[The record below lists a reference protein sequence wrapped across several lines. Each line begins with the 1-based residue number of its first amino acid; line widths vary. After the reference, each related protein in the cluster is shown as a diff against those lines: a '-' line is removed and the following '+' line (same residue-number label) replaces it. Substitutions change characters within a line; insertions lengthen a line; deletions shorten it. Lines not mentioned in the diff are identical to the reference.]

1 MEEQIMKR
9 FLMACAALLVLSAW
23 TPQAQAHDTALQD
36 FGVNINGTAYDY
48 NNLGQTDPTT
58 LPGMNA
64 SGFSTFTSGDLAG
77 TGLGT
82 LTYTFNPGS
91 AGSYFVNFYF
101 DEEASVPFF
110 NEFGTVNGSAPAG
123 TSWEIAQVNP
133 SVGGIQFY
141 NGSTQV
147 LPNSLDNTN
156 NLPGGNSNYLDNCAT
171 SPCNGDVAT
180 ALGFNFTLAAG
191 EEAVITIDQ
200 STTNPGGFNLEE
212 IHPVDP
218 NNTSETDVFLNG
230 SISIQ
235 PACTGPNCGPP
246 PPPPGMP
253 EPSTLILLGTSVVAI
268 FGSRIR
274 SRFGRS

>member
-1 MEEQIMKR
+1 M
-9 FLMACAALLVLSAW
+9 LVLSAW

-101 DEEASVPFF
+101 DEEGSVPFF
-110 NEFGTVNGSAPAG
+110 NEYGVVNGSAPAG

-133 SVGGIQFY
+133 SVGGIQFW
-141 NGSTQV
+141 NGTQV

-156 NLPGGNSNYLDNCAT
+156 NLPGGNTNYLDNCAT
-171 SPCNGDVAT
+171 APCNGDVAT
-180 ALGFNFTLAAG
+180 ALGFNFSLTAG
-191 EEAVITIDQ
+191 QEAVITIDQ
-200 STTNPGGFNLEE
+200 STTNPGGFSLEDV
-212 IHPVDP
+212 HPVDP
-218 NNTSETDVFLNG
+218 NNTSETDVFLTG
-230 SISIQ
+230 GIVIQ
-235 PACTGPNCGPP
+235 PAGSGPP

-253 EPSTLILLGTSVVAI
+253 EPSTLILLGAGVVAT
-268 FGSRIR
+268 FGGRIR
-274 SRFGRS
+274 SRFAKS